1 MKHMKK
7 EINILLVFLLS
18 CFASDVLAQQSPYVE
33 LLTGY
38 VNNTGFKS
46 TSLRSAVVSRPVPVH
61 VATDAVNKTVSPKFV
76 VALADAAV
84 VLNPLYTWAA
94 ASGWTSAANS
104 SLAPGVIAA
113 PATGC
118 QSYSQLGA
126 PAGTWRVPTQREMM
140 IIYLV
145 RKEFLLNLAGVV
157 DLLLDGSLYWT
168 STSNSA
174 TEAWTM
180 DFATGIMYN
189 RSKTNTYRVRCVRD
203 IP

>member
-1 MKHMKK
+1 MKRMKK
-7 EINILLVFLLS
+7 KIYSVLVFLFT
-18 CFASDVLAQQSPYVE
+18 CIAFNVAAQPSPYVE

-46 TSLRSAVVSRPVPVH
+46 TSLRSTAVARPVPVH
-61 VATDAVNKTVSPKFV
+61 LTTDAINKTVSPKFV
-76 VALADAAV
+76 VALADCTV
-84 VLNPLYTWAA
+84 VLNPLFTWAA
-94 ASGWTSAANS
+94 ACGWTAAANS
-104 SLAPGVIAA
+104 SSGTGVLAS

-118 QSYSQLGA
+118 QLYSQLGA
-126 PAGTWRVPTQREMM
+126 PAGTWRLPTQREMM

-168 STSNSA
+168 STSNTS

-180 DFATGIMYN
+180 DFATGVMYS
-189 RSKTNTYRVRCVRD
+189 RDKSGTYRVRCVRD

>member
-1 MKHMKK
+1 M
-7 EINILLVFLLS
+7 FLLS
-18 CFASDVLAQQSPYVE
+18 CFASHLAAQPSPYVE
-33 LLTGY
+33 ALTGY

-46 TSLRSAVVSRPVPVH
+46 TSLRSTAIARPVPVH
-61 VATDAVNKTVSPKFV
+61 LSTDAINKTVSPKFI
-76 VALADAAV
+76 VALADHAI
-84 VLNPLYTWAA
+84 LLGPSSFNWAT
-94 ASGWTSAANS
+94 ASGWTAASNTSNSAGI
-104 SLAPGVIAA
+104 LAA
-113 PATGC
+113 PVTGC
-118 QSYSQLGA
+118 QSYSQPGA

-168 STSNSA
+168 STANTD

-189 RSKTNTYRVRCVRD
+189 RPKTNTYRVRCVRD

>member
-1 MKHMKK
+1 MKK
-7 EINILLVFLLS
+7 KINIILAFLLS
-18 CFASDVLAQQSPYVE
+18 CFASDVIAQPSPYVE

-46 TSLRSAVVSRPVPVH
+46 TSLRSTAVARPVPVH
-61 VATDAVNKTVSPKFV
+61 TPGDAINATVSPKFV
-76 VALADAAV
+76 VALADHAI
-84 VLNPLYTWAA
+84 LLGPSSFSWAA
-94 ASGWTSAANS
+94 ASGWTTASNTSNSA
-104 SLAPGVIAA
+104 GVLAA

-126 PAGTWRVPTQREMM
+126 PAGTWRLPTQREMM

-157 DLLLDGSLYWT
+157 DLLLDGSMYWT
-168 STSNSA
+168 STANSG
-174 TEAWTM
+174 TDAWAM
-180 DFATGIMYN
+180 DFATGIMSN
-189 RSKTNTYRVRCVRD
+189 QAKTATLRVRCVRD